1 MAGKEKPV
9 LATGK
14 CLCGAVRYVVR
25 GPLRD
30 AIACHCSQC
39 RRMSGHHVA
48 ATATALGDLEIT
60 GKDALTW
67 YRASSSAVRG
77 FCTTCGSTLFWQSD
91 TADYTAI
98 FAGSL
103 DAGSGV
109 RLAAHIFVGDKGDY
123 YEIADSLPQFG
134 GDCHGIRVPDEEA

>member
-48 ATATALGDLEIT
+48 ATATGLGDLEIT

-67 YRASSSAVRG
+67 YRASSSAARG
-77 FCTTCGSTLFWQSD
+77 FCSTCGSTLFWQSD
-91 TADYTAI
+91 TAEYTAI

-109 RLAAHIFVGDKGDY
+109 RLTAHIFVEDKGEY
-123 YEIADSLPQFG
+123 YEIADGLPQFEG
-134 GDCHGIRVPDEEA
+134 HDHGIRFPEE